1 MALSKG
7 KHNVKEIDGIFC
19 TVVETSVTGDR
30 MKFLKDLLEFNKY
43 EVKTEEE
50 KNDGSPE
57 KLFTIGVTDLVFNPM
72 IAVYEQAL
80 RKNDGTP
87 VGPAHWNQTEEMPDL
102 PYFEYRKKNPDAVNQ
117 DEFLLLSW
125 AIRSV

>member
-72 IAVYEQAL
+72 IAVY
-80 RKNDGTP
+80 
-87 VGPAHWNQTEEMPDL
+87 
-102 PYFEYRKKNPDAVNQ
+102 
-117 DEFLLLSW
+117 
-125 AIRSV
+125 